1 MHRIQR
7 GLWLGCVLLFSL
19 SFSLVTAQET
29 GGVIKIVSQSP
40 LSGSQAAPGAG
51 LRNGA
56 ELAIE
61 QLGGPLRERGLE
73 LQFVPYD
80 DQALPETGV
89 ANAQNIVADPAV
101 LAVIGHYNTGVAIPS
116 SEVYNQHDLVL
127 VSPANVGPAL
137 TDRGLP
143 TVNRVVGRDDRQGP
157 TGARFAAT
165 LEGVESVYVLH
176 DTTSYGQGVA
186 DYFRRE
192 AETLGLTILSFD
204 GTEERSNFD
213 TILQP
218 ILAMQPD
225 LIYTG
230 GMFDQF
236 GVFANQARAAGYDG
250 LFMGADGLDSPEYAE
265 LGGEAVVGSY
275 FTTVAG
281 PASLYPDAAQFIEDY
296 TARYGEAPTPFAAQA
311 YDSAGVII
319 AALERLVAANGPVV
333 PTRAQLAAEVRA
345 TEDYRGITGTITFDV
360 VGDPE
365 MSNYYVIQIDSADPA
380 LWSENAVI
388 STLTLPSP
396 LAEEAM
402 SEATPEMTPES

>member
-1 MHRIQR
+1 MRRTSFIYA
-7 GLWLGCVLLFSL
+7 LVVVLIAVFTLPVS
-19 SFSLVTAQET
+19 AQDT

-40 LSGSQAAPGAG
+40 LSGSQAASGAG

-61 QLGGPLRERGLE
+61 QLGGPLRELGFE

-89 ANAQNIVADPAV
+89 ANAQSIVADPAV

-116 SEVYNQHDLVL
+116 SEVYNQHNLVL

-165 LEGVESVYVLH
+165 LDGVDAIYILH

-192 AETLGLTILSFD
+192 AEALGLTVLGFD

-281 PASLYPDAAQFIEDY
+281 PASLYPAAAQFIEDY
-296 TARYGEAPTPFAAQA
+296 TARYGEVPTPFAAQS

-319 AALERLVAANGPVV
+319 AALERLVEANGAVV
-333 PTRAQLAAEVRA
+333 PTRAELAAEVRA
-345 TEDYRGITGTITFDV
+345 TVDYEGITGTITFDA

-365 MSNYYVIQIDSADPA
+365 FSNYYVIQISSADPA
-380 LWSENAVI
+380 LWSDNTVI
-388 STLTLPSP
+388 STLELPSP
-396 LAEEAM
+396 LAAQAM
-402 SEATPEMTPES
+402 SEATPES